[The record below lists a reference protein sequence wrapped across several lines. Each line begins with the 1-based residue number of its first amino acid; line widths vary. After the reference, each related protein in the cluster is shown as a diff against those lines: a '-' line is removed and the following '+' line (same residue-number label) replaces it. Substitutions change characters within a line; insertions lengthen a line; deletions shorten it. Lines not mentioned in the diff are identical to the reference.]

1 MTVTGDTTHA
11 RIDVTN
17 RGGAIGTATLARIF
31 DPLMRGPDRQGED
44 ERAGSL
50 GLGLYIASE
59 IARAHDGAIETR
71 SSDTETTFSVS
82 LPRRR
87 GTEEGR

>member
-1 MTVTGDTTHA
+1 MREYCRLRAVTTPISTP
-11 RIDVTN
+11 
-17 RGGAIGTATLARIF
+17 AIAHVARIF

-44 ERAGSL
+44 ERFGSL

-59 IARAHDGAIETR
+59 IARAQDGAIETR

-82 LPRRR
+82 LPRERR
-87 GTEEGR
+87 AEKGG